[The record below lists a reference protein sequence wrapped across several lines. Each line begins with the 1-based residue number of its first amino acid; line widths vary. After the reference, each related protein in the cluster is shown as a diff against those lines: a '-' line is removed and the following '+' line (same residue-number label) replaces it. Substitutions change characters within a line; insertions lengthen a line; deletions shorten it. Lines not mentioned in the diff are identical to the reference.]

1 MASDDGARPPA
12 WAHRRNRFKEALLDG
27 LPAVAMWVTT
37 RWSGTIEVLGASG
50 ADAAFIDLEHV
61 SYGIAEAERLIVSC
75 EAAGISPI
83 VRPSGIDSD
92 DASRILDA
100 GAHGLVFPQVETE
113 EQARLAVS
121 CLRYP
126 PEGVRGWGGAHT
138 RHAVWDGGYSADFF
152 AGRLESAGVYS
163 REYVEKAS
171 DAMAI
176 MLVETARGVENID
189 AIVSVP
195 GVDAV
200 VFGWG
205 DYSVEVGFDVALS
218 RAAAATVYAACRRNG
233 VGVAL
238 SPGDEFYPGCFALA
252 GVDSTHM
259 GAALRAAVDRAKTDL
274 QEAARA

>member
-1 MASDDGARPPA
+1 VPA
-12 WAHRRNRFKEALLDG
+12 WANRRNRFKEALEHG
-27 LPAVAMWVTT
+27 RPAVAMWVTT
-37 RWSGTIEVLGASG
+37 QWNGTIEVLGASG

-61 SYGIAEAERLIVSC
+61 SYGLAEAEHLIVAC

-83 VRPSGIDSD
+83 VRPSGIDPD

-126 PEGVRGWGGAHT
+126 PVGVRGWGGAHT
-138 RHAVWDGGYSADFF
+138 RNAVWEGGYAGDFF
-152 AGRLESAGVYS
+152 AGRVESAGVYS
-163 REYVEKAS
+163 REYVEKAEDVS
-171 DAMAI
+171 IAV
-176 MLVETARGVENID
+176 MLVETVRGVENID

-195 GVDAV
+195 GVSTV

-205 DYSVEVGFDVALS
+205 DYSVEVGFDAAAC
-218 RAAAATVYAACRRNG
+218 RAAAAAVYAACKRNG

-238 SPGDEFYPGCFALA
+238 SPGDDFYPGCFTIA
-252 GVDSTHM
+252 GVDSIHM
-259 GAALRAAVDRAKTDL
+259 SGAVRAAVDQAKVDVQDAVRT
-274 QEAARA
+274 